1 MAQTRRSF
9 VIWGGGGHGKVVA
22 DLVRALGHDVFG
34 YADRDSS
41 RLGQIAE
48 PGGGRVLLTQDSL
61 LAAINEPGRYPAEFD
76 AVALAVGNNA
86 QRQSCARQIGGYDL
100 PPLVHPTAVCSPSA
114 IFGRGTVVFPAAVVN
129 AGASVGEAVIV
140 NSGAIIEHDCVL
152 EDAVHVSPGATLG
165 GGVRVAER
173 SWIGAGATI
182 VHGISIG
189 RDVIVGAG
197 AVIIRDVPDSV
208 TIVGN
213 PGRVLGDGTE
223 RSDKRS

>member
-1 MAQTRRSF
+1 MAHARRSF

-22 DLVRALGHDVFG
+22 DLVRALGQDVFG
-34 YADRDSS
+34 YVDRESS

-48 PGGGRVLLTQDSL
+48 PGGGRVLLTEESL
-61 LAAINEPGRYPAEFD
+61 LAAINEPGRHPTEFD
-76 AVALAVGNNA
+76 AVAIAVGNNA
-86 QRQSCARQIGGYDL
+86 QRQVCARQIVGYDL

-114 IFGRGTVVFPAAVVN
+114 TFGRGTVVFPLAVVN

-152 EDAVHVSPGATLG
+152 EDAVHVSPGATMG

-182 VHGISIG
+182 VQGISIG

-197 AVIIRDVPDSV
+197 AVIIRDVPDGV

-213 PGRVLGDGTE
+213 PGRVLGDEIGRRNQ
-223 RSDKRS
+223 RS